1 MPNINDIYFSCSWT
15 ENSSVG
21 KNYTSL
27 ISSVTG
33 SGNCE
38 STVTCLL
45 SGSNERICSTSFYAN
60 SSKMSCPF
68 LMDRLISSKDGSLR
82 LTIEE
87 ESDSCT
93 TVSKPFDPCNNI
105 VLGPPTLNV
114 TDNNN
119 IISVSVGEPEC
130 LASFVS
136 WADIKYTTKYTLFDG
151 TTTTPSQV
159 KTSTSFTLESADSRM
174 YTFIAYAEIAE
185 SQQPGIP
192 ATTDHLTKPHQSTD
206 NNFVDFSCS
215 DNTGIVTAKWQKT
228 GIIDLF
234 KVAVFEEKTLSV
246 QAYHL
251 VNNVQNENI
260 FSQDLTLSMNLS
272 YTVSLIASNQA
283 GESNAT
289 ELMFTKELCDQK
301 NKVPQRCTRVSG
313 GQSWMLLSW
322 QPPAAPHSYEAF
334 QICYAQNS
342 YESVKVCY
350 TANTQQGR
358 SNFMYNV
365 TELQLCTLYEVD
377 IASVYGEIT
386 VGKCAV
392 TAYTMETAPISAPNF
407 EINSISS
414 NEIKIEI
421 FPLTSDLS
429 CGDITS
435 YNVTYNSK
443 SALTLVDPSG
453 VATLSNLNPY
463 TEYNIKV
470 AAVNNAGTGPFNQT
484 ITKLTEQ
491 AAPSNPPT
499 LYLVSTNGDESL
511 IQWLP
516 PNIINGQI
524 YCYIIMLGGAISI
537 NASDIGCN
545 IENKDTLSTKGDQ
558 TNITLNLESGTIL
571 EITACTGNGTLCSD
585 WSAPIQIPIP
595 DTLTVVIIASV
606 TSVVGIVLI
615 LGIIYICFARVLK
628 TKITKPVIHKEVLN
642 SFSETPVSSKCATVH
657 KPYGGEKETQYEGI
671 YSVYELRKPGLE
683 NKELPKVIQEIDKA
697 ISTSEI
703 FEEIAE
709 NLKTIN
715 QAKDENNGSISS
727 LRKEEFSFSKGENDP
742 YIRLPDAYIHYP
754 EHDLHSDGGS
764 YPSCQSFVSTDV

>member
-1 MPNINDIYFSCSWT
+1 MFCS
-15 ENSSVG
+15 
-21 KNYTSL
+21 
-27 ISSVTG
+27 
-33 SGNCE
+33 E
-38 STVTCLL
+38 STVTCSL

-68 LMDRLISSKDGSLR
+68 LMDRLSASKYGSLR

-87 ESDSCT
+87 ESDICT
-93 TVSKPFDPCNNI
+93 TVSQPFDPCNNI
-105 VLGPPTLNV
+105 VLGPPTLDV

-174 YTFIAYAEIAE
+174 YTFIAYAEIKG
-185 SQQPGIP
+185 SPQPGIP
-192 ATTDHLTKPHQSTD
+192 ATTDHLTKPHQSAD

-215 DNTGIVTAKWQKT
+215 ANTGIVTAKWQKT

-246 QAYHL
+246 QAYNV
-251 VNNVQNENI
+251 VNSVQNEI
-260 FSQDLTLSMNLS
+260 VFSQDLTLDMNLS

-289 ELMFTKELCDQK
+289 ELLFTEDLCDQK
-301 NKVPQRCTRVSG
+301 NKVPQRCTRDSG
-313 GQSWMLLSW
+313 DQSWMLLSW
-322 QPPAAPHSYEAF
+322 QPPIATHSYESF
-334 QICYAQNS
+334 KICYAENS

-350 TANTQQGR
+350 AANTQQ
-358 SNFMYNV
+358 STSDFMYNV
-365 TELQLCTLYEVD
+365 TGLQLCTLYEID

-392 TAYTMETAPISAPNF
+392 TAYTTETAPISAPDF

-414 NEIKIEI
+414 KEIKIKI
-421 FPLTSDLS
+421 FPLTPDLS

-443 SALTLVDPSG
+443 PAISISTLIPVDPSG
-453 VATLSNLNPY
+453 VVTLLNLDPY

-470 AAVNNAGTGPFNQT
+470 AAVNSAGTGPSNQT
-484 ITKLTEQ
+484 ITLTGQ
-491 AAPSNPPT
+491 AVYFPTAPSGPPS
-499 LYLVSTNGDESL
+499 LYLVSTLGHDSF
-511 IQWLP
+511 IHWLP
-516 PNIINGQI
+516 PEIINGQI
-524 YCYIIMLGGAISI
+524 YCYIITLDGANSI
-537 NASDIGCN
+537 NAADISCDIDNKDN
-545 IENKDTLSTKGDQ
+545 IENKDLLSIRGDQ
-558 TNITLNLESGTIL
+558 TNVTLNLEFGTIL
-571 EITACTGNGTLCSD
+571 KITACTGNGTLCSD

-595 DTLTVVIIASV
+595 DTSTVVIIATV
-606 TSVVGIVLI
+606 TSVVVIVLI
-615 LGIIYICFARVLK
+615 LGIIYICSARVLK
-628 TKITKPVIHKEVLN
+628 TKITKPMIHKEVLN
-642 SFSETPVSSKCATVH
+642 SFSETPVPSKSTTVDKH
-657 KPYGGEKETQYEGI
+657 YGGEKETQYEGI
-671 YSVYELRKPGLE
+671 YSVYKLRKPGLE
-683 NKELPKVIQEIDKA
+683 NKELPEVIQNNDKA
-697 ISTSEI
+697 NSRCEI
-703 FEEIAE
+703 YEEIEE
-709 NLKTIN
+709 NLKII
-715 QAKDENNGSISS
+715 DHVENESNGSLSS
-727 LRKEEFSFSKGENDP
+727 LKKEEEFSFNKGDDDP
-742 YIRLPDAYIHYP
+742 YIRLPDASIHFP